1 MDTLQVMSKNA
12 KLNTDEDTNSDLSSN
27 SQIKKLDANWFDHF
41 VDKQNISLD
50 D

>member
-1 MDTLQVMSKNA
+1 MNTLQVMAKHSKM
-12 KLNTDEDTNSDLSSN
+12 NTDEDTNSDFSSN
-27 SQIKKLDANWFDHF
+27 SQVKKIDANWFDHF